1 MRTPALVVILTL
13 AVAISSA
20 QEPTP
25 QAPASAPAGTP
36 FQFKAGQG
44 IFVEVFEQA
53 AGSQEKPDVRRY
65 ARAYN
70 EALKEFS
77 KQGNFRVVG
86 SPRAAEL
93 VFMVVHYYKGKA
105 EPGKYCQALALAV
118 KPEDYEANVEW
129 LNPYRGVLNMPALVG
144 ASLWLSEKG
153 AKRDID
159 IFKSPFFL
167 QCVEIKEDKIVKS
180 FHKDV
185 LP

>member
-1 MRTPALVVILTL
+1 MRIPALAATLTL
-13 AVAISSA
+13 AVAVSSA

-25 QAPASAPAGTP
+25 QPPASAPATAP
-36 FQFKAGQG
+36 FQFKPGQA
-44 IFVEVFEQA
+44 ILLEVFSQA
-53 AGSQEKPDVRRY
+53 AGSREKPDVRRY
-65 ARAYN
+65 PHAYN

-77 KQGNFRVVG
+77 KQGKFRIVD

-93 VFMVVHYYKGKA
+93 IFMVVLYYKGKA

-159 IFKSPFFL
+159 IVKSQFFS
-167 QCVEIKEDKIVKS
+167 QCIEIKEGKIVKS